1 MQIRDMQ
8 IADANILACENDYE
22 CNKLMEKVLQT
33 QIRVNFQIA

>member
-8 IADANILACENDYE
+8 IADANILACANDNE